1 MVMNVMLTMTVMMMI
16 TIKVMLMMMMMMMMV
31 MTTIMLIA
39 FAAAA
44 AAVVPNVCNDSTGT
58 QKSTVDRQ
66 NDDDIDLAGTA
77 MVPTV
82 LGHQRYENIE
92 Q

>member
-16 TIKVMLMMMMMMMMV
+16 TIKVMLMMMMMMV

-39 FAAAA
+39 FAAAAA